1 MRCLVEKNS
10 MPKVSVLMSVYNC
23 ENTVKKSIDSIV
35 EQTFTDWE
43 LIICDDGSKDNTY
56 KLVQEIE
63 KEEPRIVL
71 IKNHRNSG
79 LTNSLNQCLK
89 VA

>member
-43 LIICDDGSKDNTY
+43 LIICDDGSKDNT
-56 KLVQEIE
+56 
-63 KEEPRIVL
+63 
-71 IKNHRNSG
+71 
-79 LTNSLNQCLK
+79 
-89 VA
+89 